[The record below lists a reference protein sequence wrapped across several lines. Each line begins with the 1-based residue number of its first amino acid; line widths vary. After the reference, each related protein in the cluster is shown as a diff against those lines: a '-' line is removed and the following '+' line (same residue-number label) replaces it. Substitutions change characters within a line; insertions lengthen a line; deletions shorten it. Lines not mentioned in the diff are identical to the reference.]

1 VRALRLDVGRRGFV
15 VAGTLGRLSD
25 AAFHGWASGLR
36 LAELPDPELPGPDW
50 ARLRVVAA
58 GICGTDL
65 STLAYETSLSLEPFA
80 SFPAVLGHEVLARV
94 EDLGQAVRGFERGQR
109 VVVDPIVSCA
119 VRGRAPPCRSC
130 AEGLTAACARS
141 GEAGEIAVR
150 GAPLAR
156 GQCVGFHRDLPGGWG
171 ERMIAHASQLHP
183 VDPALDDR
191 TAVLLEPLAIAL
203 HAVLRAEVRPRA
215 RVLVLGSGPI
225 ALGAVWALRATGF
238 EGPLAIQVK
247 REREAAIARALGADE
262 TVAPGEAARAALL
275 RTGARPFKPLV
286 GPEVF
291 AGGGYDVVL
300 DCVGSRA
307 TLRQA
312 IGWAAPGGQVALVG
326 CAGRMRG
333 LDLAFVWAHELRIQ
347 GTAGYGPDAWR
358 GERLHAFERAMRL
371 LRDGRAPVRE
381 MVTHQF
387 TLAEY
392 RRAFAAASDHAGSGS
407 VKIVLRPDGT
417 AALE

>member
-1 VRALRLDVGRRGFV
+1 MRALRLDLGRGGFV
-15 VAGTLGRLSD
+15 VARTLGRVSD
-25 AAFHGWASGLR
+25 AAFHGWPSGLR
-36 LAELPDPELPGPDW
+36 LAEVADPELPGPDW

-94 EDLGQAVRGFERGQR
+94 EEAGPAVRGLERGQR

-119 VRGRAPPCRSC
+119 VRGRAAPCRPC
-130 AEGLTAACARS
+130 AEGLGAACARS
-141 GEAGEIAVR
+141 AEAGDVAV
-150 GAPLAR
+150 GGGPLAR

-191 TAVLLEPLAIAL
+191 TAALVEPLAIAL
-203 HAVLRAEVRPRA
+203 HAVLRAEVPPRG
-215 RVLVLGSGPI
+215 RVLVVGSGPI

-247 REREAAIARALGADE
+247 REREASLARALGADE
-262 TVAPGEAARAALL
+262 TVAPGEAARAALR
-275 RTGARPFKPLV
+275 RTGARAFKPLV

-291 AGGGYDVVL
+291 AGGGFDVVL

-307 TLRQA
+307 TLQQA
-312 IGWAAPGGQVALVG
+312 IGWTAPGGRVALVG

-333 LDLAFVWAHELRIQ
+333 LDLAFVWARELRIQ

-358 GERLHAFERAMRL
+358 GERLHAFDRAMRL
-371 LRDGRAPVRE
+371 LREGRAPVRD
-381 MVTHQF
+381 MVTHQLP
-387 TLAEY
+387 LAGY
-392 RRAFAAASDHAGSGS
+392 REAFAAASDHAATGS
-407 VKIVLRPDGT
+407 VKILLRPDGE
-417 AALE
+417 APLG

>member
-1 VRALRLDVGRRGFV
+1 MRALHLDLGRRGFV
-15 VAGTLGRLSD
+15 VAHTLGRVSD

-36 LAELPDPELPGPDW
+36 LAEVPDPKLPGPDW

-65 STLAYETSLSLEPFA
+65 STLAYETSLSMEPFA

-94 EDLGQAVRGFERGQR
+94 EDVGPAVRGLEPGQR

-119 VRGRAPPCRSC
+119 VRNRAEPCRPC
-130 AEGLTAACARS
+130 GEGRTAACARS
-141 GEAGEIAVR
+141 AEAGDAAIDGV
-150 GAPLAR
+150 PLAR
-156 GQCVGFHRDLPGGWG
+156 GACVGYHRDLPGGWG

-191 TAVLLEPLAIAL
+191 TAVLVEPLAIAL

-238 EGPLAIQVK
+238 DGPLAVQVK
-247 REREAAIARALGADE
+247 REREASLARALGADE
-262 TVAPGEAARAALL
+262 TAAPGGAARAALR
-275 RTGARPFKPLV
+275 RTGASPFKPLV
-286 GPEVF
+286 GREVF
-291 AGGGYDVVL
+291 AGGGYDVVF
-300 DCVGSRA
+300 DCVGSGA
-307 TLRQA
+307 TLQQA
-312 IGWAAPGGQVALVG
+312 IGWTAPGGHVALVG
-326 CAGRMRG
+326 CAGRIRR
-333 LDLAFVWAHELRIQ
+333 LDLAFVWARELRIQ

-358 GERLHAFERAMRL
+358 GERLHGFERAMRL
-371 LRDGRAPVRE
+371 LRDGRAPVRD

-387 TLAEY
+387 PLAGY
-392 RRAFAAASDHAGSGS
+392 RQAFAAASDHAGARS
-407 VKIVLRPDGT
+407 VKILLRPDGEPPL
-417 AALE
+417 A